1 MYLRSKVV
9 RCEDLVN
16 VRTKLQFHKCL
27 QFFFVFFLVFAPS
40 LPFMGLNSA
49 QSSTQ
54 HYQNSP
60 IGINVGF
67 LSSLILIS
75 HFACQLVHFLCKSTN
90 LNNLFF
96 FQKPSL
102 AIRVSSSKSLCGQF
116 IPQYP
121 VYPIYNKT

>member
-96 FQKPSL
+96 FSKTFSCYQSIIFKITLWS
-102 AIRVSSSKSLCGQF
+102 VYSSISR
-116 IPQYP
+116 IP
-121 VYPIYNKT
+121 NL